1 MNLFTHL
8 CWTIER
14 CPFYKNYVKLYF
26 DAKLLEKGLNMG
38 KWGGGIIFWG
48 PFFHKKCPFVNNM
61 NDLLDKHASL
71 KKKKQ

>member
-1 MNLFTHL
+1 
-8 CWTIER
+8 
-14 CPFYKNYVKLYF
+14 
-26 DAKLLEKGLNMG
+26 MG

-71 KKKKQ
+71 KKKKTVKIN